1 MGDGLLD
8 VSFTPSHKQVPVCSD
23 GGGGGE
29 ESVLSTFGKSL
40 EM

>member
-1 MGDGLLD
+1 MGDGLLY